1 MPKYEVVEVIRKYWE
16 VEANSVEEAY
26 DNAIIGQAGILI
38 KEDGE
43 TDSITEIRETT
54 DIRQSLPVLYPRV
67 VYSRSCQSTRR

>member
-1 MPKYEVVEVIRKYWE
+1 MPRYEVVEVIRKYWE

-43 TDSITEIRETT
+43 TDSITEIREAT
-54 DIRQSLPVLYPRV
+54 DIR
-67 VYSRSCQSTRR
+67 

>member
-26 DNAIIGQAGILI
+26 DNAIIGQAGTLI

-43 TDSITEIRETT
+43 TESIIETEK
-54 DIRQSLPVLYPRV
+54 
-67 VYSRSCQSTRR
+67 